1 MKNFIRFQSNC
12 NALEKQMKSLTDLQ
26 NKVKEEVDS
35 AYTQIIEW
43 LREVQQFTLEVA
55 HTARIV
61 NNGWFFN
68 FKENCRLSRE
78 TARMFKEVERILK
91 AGNLTSQMVGLNY
104 LAKTVEHIPR
114 PSIESQST
122 ASKTL
127 AKIMN
132 LLNDDNVLRIGVWGI
147 GGVGKTT
154 LDPSTNSRE
163 IEFKGANG
171 EIVDILAIQLHE
183 RLQQVH
189 KYLLILD
196 DVWEAIDLDCID
208 IPQPKTNADSKII
221 LTSCS
226 QEVCRDMKTDE
237 EVKLETV
244 NDEAWKLF
252 SRNVGE
258 VSELVNCWLAK
269 GLLDEQ
275 QSYDGLHNRGIAL
288 IENLMDSCLL
298 EGGDREGTVKM
309 HDVVGDVAIW
319 ISSSMKD
326 GYRSLVRSGTGL
338 ALISEA
344 KMSESLKRVS
354 FMNNRLRKLPDL
366 RIHCPQTFTLL
377 LQGNLSLK
385 IIPDGFLQAF
395 QSLRILNISEAC
407 ILSLPQSILQ
417 LIDLRM
423 LVLKDCVYLDDL
435 TQISNLN
442 KLLVLD
448 CSTTNITK
456 LPGRMENLSNLR
468 QLSLSRTN
476 KLKSIKCCIIS
487 QLVCLEVLDMTRSA
501 YIWSVKQESKN
512 GQGTFEELQC
522 LQHLHV
528 LSIRLEGIPSLHYED
543 LFWICRLRQFQF
555 YTGATAKSLPIK
567 REERS
572 VILRDI
578 DLSLK

>member
-12 NALEKQMKSLTDLQ
+12 NALKKQMKSLTDLQ

-43 LREVQQFTLEVA
+43 LREVQQFTLELA

-68 FKENCRLSRE
+68 FREKCRLSRKM
-78 TARMFKEVERILK
+78 ARMFKEVERLLK
-91 AGNLTSQMVGLNY
+91 AGNLASQMVGLNY
-104 LAKTVEHIPR
+104 LAKILEHIPG

-132 LLNDDNVLRIGVWGI
+132 LLNDDNVLRIGVWGM
-147 GGVGKTT
+147 GGVGKTI
-154 LDPSTNSRE
+154 LVKNLNDNLKNSSSAQQFGMVIWATVSKEMDLKRIQVQIAE
-163 IEFKGANG
+163 RLNLKVQMG
-171 EIVDILAIQLHE
+171 ESVDILAIQLHE

-189 KYLLILD
+189 IYLLILD

-244 NDEAWKLF
+244 NDEAWQLF

-269 GLLDEQ
+269 
-275 QSYDGLHNRGIAL
+275 
-288 IENLMDSCLL
+288 
-298 EGGDREGTVKM
+298 GGDREGTVKM

-326 GYRSLVRSGTGL
+326 GYRSLVWSGTGL

-366 RIHCPQTFTLL
+366 RIHYPQTFTLL

-395 QSLRILNISEAC
+395 QSLNILNISEAR
-407 ILSLPQSILQ
+407 ILSLP
-417 LIDLRM
+417 
-423 LVLKDCVYLDDL
+423 
-435 TQISNLN
+435 
-442 KLLVLD
+442 
-448 CSTTNITK
+448 
-456 LPGRMENLSNLR
+456 
-468 QLSLSRTN
+468 
-476 KLKSIKCCIIS
+476 
-487 QLVCLEVLDMTRSA
+487 
-501 YIWSVKQESKN
+501 
-512 GQGTFEELQC
+512 
-522 LQHLHV
+522 
-528 LSIRLEGIPSLHYED
+528 
-543 LFWICRLRQFQF
+543 
-555 YTGATAKSLPIK
+555 
-567 REERS
+567 
-572 VILRDI
+572 
-578 DLSLK
+578 